1 MIPRP
6 FIITGDYKHSE
17 GSIGG
22 CGTDGACG
30 GGGGCNGVCG
40 VGCTGGV
47 LMVCTGGG
55 TYVGSVRRDDGRGG
69 TVVAVIVFAKLVVL
83 VRVLLIC
90 PLVRLFVIVMCKMVV
105 LEEVVVVIVCN
116 QEILKILVIAG
127 ALRQ

>member
-1 MIPRP
+1 
-6 FIITGDYKHSE
+6 
-17 GSIGG
+17 
-22 CGTDGACG
+22 
-30 GGGGCNGVCG
+30 
-40 VGCTGGV
+40 
-47 LMVCTGGG
+47 MVCTGGG
-55 TYVGSVRRDDGRGG
+55 TCVGSVRRDDGRGG

-83 VRVLLIC
+83 VSVLLIC